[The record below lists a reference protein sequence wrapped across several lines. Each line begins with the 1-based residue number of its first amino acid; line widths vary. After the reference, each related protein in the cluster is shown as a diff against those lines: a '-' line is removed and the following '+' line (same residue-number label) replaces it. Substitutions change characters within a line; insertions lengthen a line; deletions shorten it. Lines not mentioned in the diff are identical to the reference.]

1 VALAEAFAHLA
12 APATDVPASPTEVL
26 EFAHEADD
34 ATWAQAEALAG
45 TRPASFT
52 TRTVVLANLARTA
65 ASGPFVP
72 PALPAD
78 PLAGLPR

>member
-1 VALAEAFAHLA
+1 
-12 APATDVPASPTEVL
+12 
-26 EFAHEADD
+26 
-34 ATWAQAEALAG
+34 
-45 TRPASFT
+45 
-52 TRTVVLANLARTA
+52 VLANLARTA